1 MTRLSRGGLVRTVLV
16 LVAATVYAGAGAVT
30 WKGRELIQE
39 VGSVPSD
46 PMAVLAGP
54 EGPVVG
60 AASIG
65 AAVVAVQVAGGV
77 LCLAMSVT
85 GPARRP
91 FVPEPNYSPTQ
102 QRRLRIGGV
111 LVGGVP
117 LAGTIILV
125 STFVGGTGVG
135 GLGLGTLG
143 SLGLVFVY
151 VAGITLVVSV
161 LVPPTGSN
169 RTGAVVA
176 FAPPL
181 LLSLDVVVRSAF
193 GGRASPVLVTGISL
207 TAIGAAVVTG
217 LRSLP
222 EWVPEV
228 GEQQRRWAL
237 FGGHV
242 AVVIAAWS
250 AGGLV
255 LPALSEPVSI
265 LLVTATVPIAVTV
278 TGYVT
283 G

>member
-16 LVAATVYAGAGAVT
+16 LLAAAVYAGAGAVT
-30 WKGRELIQE
+30 WKGRELIRE

-102 QRRLRIGGV
+102 RRRLRIGGV
-111 LVGGVP
+111 LVGGMP
-117 LAGTIILV
+117 LAGAVMLV
-125 STFVGGTGVG
+125 STVVGGTGAG
-135 GLGLGTLG
+135 ALGPGALG
-143 SLGLVFVY
+143 SLVAVFVY
-151 VAGITLVVSV
+151 VVGIALVVSA
-161 LVPPTGSN
+161 LVPPSGTN

-176 FAPPL
+176 FGPPVL
-181 LLSLDVVVRSAF
+181 VLLDVAIRSAF
-193 GGRASPVLVTGISL
+193 TGRTSPALVTGLSL

-222 EWVPEV
+222 EWVPEI
-228 GEQQRRWAL
+228 EQQRRRWAL
-237 FGGHV
+237 FGGLV

-255 LPALSEPVSI
+255 LPPLSEPISI
-265 LLVTATVPIAVTV
+265 LLVTATVPIAVAV